1 MHSAITECNGLLKKK
16 GVRVESVI
24 DMEWGSGPGRRWEE
38 DEEDEYSQNAAHA
51 ISKENILIL

>member
-1 MHSAITECNGLLKKK
+1 MQRVIKKKK

-51 ISKENILIL
+51 IFKENILIL